1 MSEQTA
7 IDAETLR
14 GMLERGEPVT
24 VLDVRDDDERA
35 EWRVPGSIHVN
46 AYEALKDNDPEALA
60 GVELPE
66 DEPVVTV
73 CGAGKTSAIAA
84 EQLRDRG
91 LQAVSLE
98 GGMKA
103 WSLAWNTAEV
113 RLVEDRQARVVQVR
127 RTGKGC
133 LSYIIEFEGEA
144 VVIDPALE
152 PTVYLEIVDDRG
164 WEIKGVLETHIH
176 ADHLSRSRRLAE
188 QSGATLYLPE
198 QDRVSFPFT
207 PVRDEDVVEVGA
219 AKLKALRTP
228 GHTPESTS
236 YLLDDQAL
244 FTGDTVF
251 VDGVGR
257 PDLEASPEEK
267 RRRAQA
273 LYHSLRYLLD
283 LPPKT
288 LILPGHTSE
297 PVAFDGEPISGTIAE
312 VREGVEALGVS
323 EDDFTERIL
332 EHLPPAPSNHHR
344 IVRLNEAGGLSE
356 EELTELEAGANR
368 CAAG

>member
-1 MSEQTA
+1 MTRTS
-7 IDAETLR
+7 IDVESLR
-14 GMLERGEPVT
+14 EMLERREPVT
-24 VLDVRDDDERA
+24 VLDVRPEDQRA
-35 EWRVPGSIHVN
+35 EWRIPGSVHFD
-46 AYEALKDNDPEALA
+46 AYEALKAKDPSAMEGAD
-60 GVELPE
+60 LPGRL
-66 DEPVVTV
+66 PVVTA

-113 RLVEDRQARVVQVR
+113 PVEGSRARVVQVR

-133 LSYIIEFEGEA
+133 LSYIVESEGEA
-144 VVIDPALE
+144 VVIDAALE
-152 PTVYLEIVDDRG
+152 PEIYLEIVDDRG
-164 WEIKGVLETHIH
+164 WKIAGVVETHIH

-188 QSGATLYLPE
+188 QAGEVTLYLPE
-198 QDRVSFPFT
+198 QDRISFAFT
-207 PVRDEDVVEVGA
+207 PVRDEDVLEVGT
-219 AKLKALRTP
+219 AKLKALSTP

-236 YLLDDQAL
+236 YLLDDRAL
-244 FTGDTVF
+244 FTGDTLF

-267 RRRAQA
+267 RSRTQA
-273 LYHSLRYLLD
+273 LYHSLRHLLD
-283 LPPKT
+283 LPPET

-297 PVAFDGEPISGTIAE
+297 PVPFDEEPIWGTIAQ
-312 VREGVEALGVS
+312 VREGVEALGAS
-323 EDDFTERIL
+323 EDDFVERIL

-344 IVRLNEAGGLSE
+344 IVKLNEAGDLPE

-368 CAAG
+368 CAGG